1 MNKRKLA
8 ILLPSAILAIVLIGC
23 GSDEASQ
30 EDKCTVTITLNY
42 EEVFL
47 TTNTTMNV
55 CVDDSKIGR
64 QEAGTTVSYDVS
76 LEKGNHTFYLK
87 NDGIYKTDQL
97 SFEVFEDGQTFAFGT
112 KTRLTFGME
121 VWNE

>member
-1 MNKRKLA
+1 MSKKRLA
-8 ILLPSAILAIVLIGC
+8 ALLSTAIFVAALTGC
-23 GSDEASQ
+23 GSGKAAQ
-30 EDKCTVTITLNY
+30 VDKYHVTITLNY

-47 TTNTTMNV
+47 TSNTTMNV
-55 CVDDSKIGR
+55 CVDDVKIGR
-64 QEAGTTVSYDVS
+64 QEAGTKVSYDVS
-76 LEKGNHTFYLK
+76 LEKGSHTFYLK

>member
-1 MNKRKLA
+1 MALT
-8 ILLPSAILAIVLIGC
+8 GC
-23 GSDEASQ
+23 GSGEVAQVDEC
-30 EDKCTVTITLNY
+30 KVTITLNY

-64 QEAGTTVSYDVS
+64 QEAGTKVSYDVS
-76 LEKGNHTFYLK
+76 LEKGSHTFYLK